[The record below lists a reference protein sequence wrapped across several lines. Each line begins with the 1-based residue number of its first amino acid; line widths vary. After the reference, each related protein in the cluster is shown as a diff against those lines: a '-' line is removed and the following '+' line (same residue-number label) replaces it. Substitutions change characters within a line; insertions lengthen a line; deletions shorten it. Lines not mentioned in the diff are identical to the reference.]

1 MNEESRKRSQSIP
14 KEDVTKEMDE
24 KKKRIARENRLK
36 RNSLRKEGK
45 ELMRTANTKPCQI
58 LFE

>member
-36 RNSLRKEGK
+36 KNSLRKEGQ
-45 ELMRTANTKPCQI
+45 ELMRTANTDPCQI

>member
-36 RNSLRKEGK
+36 KNSLRKEGK
-45 ELMRTANTKPCQI
+45 ELMRTANTDPCQI